1 MDCPSGFSY
10 LFPPKKEEDS
20 IDDLKERTKKKI
32 SDLKKEKNKLEKSND
47 KLDVKLLQKLVDEY
61 KEEDEEDEEKDEEEE
76 EDDDEEPSIVL
87 LLEEMK
93 KKQETTDVQLQAN
106 NLIFQMLL
114 GLNEKSSTDET
125 PKQHVIDGQEKRN
138 LITKDILLK
147 AAKVDE
153 IERKQNQYKNLFQE
167 MFGSTPNKTENVDK
181 NVSKRKLTSSSED
194 QFVNKKKKKSVSK
207 KSTKETLQE
216 ALERLK
222 KRK

>member
-1 MDCPSGFSY
+1 M
-10 LFPPKKEEDS
+10 
-20 IDDLKERTKKKI
+20 
-32 SDLKKEKNKLEKSND
+32 
-47 KLDVKLLQKLVDEY
+47 VDEY
-61 KEEDEEDEEKDEEEE
+61 KEEDEEDEEKDKDEG
-76 EDDDEEPSIVL
+76 DDDEESSIVL

-93 KKQETTDVQLQAN
+93 KKQETTEVQLQAN

-153 IERKQNQYKNLFQE
+153 IERKQNQYKILFQE
-167 MFGSTPNKTENVDK
+167 MFGSTQNKTENVDK
-181 NVSKRKLTSSSED
+181 NASKRKLTSSSED